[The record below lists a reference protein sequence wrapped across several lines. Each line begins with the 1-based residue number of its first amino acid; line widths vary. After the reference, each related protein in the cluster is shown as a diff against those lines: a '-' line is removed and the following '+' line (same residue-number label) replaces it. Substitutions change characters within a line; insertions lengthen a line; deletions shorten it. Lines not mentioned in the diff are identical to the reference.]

1 MTEQLGSA
9 STRVVEWSCGQRGLR
24 EKRQGLRSVS
34 IHIVTL
40 CSRPM
45 LSAIRSTCKV
55 CRIVGDAICK
65 NVIRDERLSVKLHN
79 PPLEVGHV
87 VRIKNLYCLHISFLY
102 VKRAPL
108 QE

>member
-1 MTEQLGSA
+1 MVVWPAWIERKATRTALG
-9 STRVVEWSCGQRGLR
+9 EYPYCY
-24 EKRQGLRSVS
+24 
-34 IHIVTL
+34 
-40 CSRPM
+40 PM

-55 CRIVGDAICK
+55 CRIVGDAIYK

-79 PPLEVGHV
+79 PPLEVDHV
-87 VRIKNLYCLHISFLY
+87 VRIKNLYSLHISFLY